1 MLAPRYRS
9 LGSKTWAPIYPPAA
23 RPSRYVTEKE
33 PDTNTVYVSRQYH
46 EGEKRR
52 DAFSCDRFS
61 WTTPRLRPD
70 PALPL
75 QCKVRHGP
83 HLYGCTLE
91 VRGAGGGGGGGGGG
105 GEGMFTSPCWGAY
118 MA

>member
-1 MLAPRYRS
+1 M
-9 LGSKTWAPIYPPAA
+9 
-23 RPSRYVTEKE
+23 TEKD
-33 PDTNTVYVSRQYH
+33 PDSNTVYVSRQYY

-61 WTTPRLRPD
+61 WTTPHLRPD
-70 PALPL
+70 PATPL

-91 VRGAGGGGGGGGGG
+91 VRRRG
-105 GEGMFTSPCWGAY
+105 WGAVLHGGP
-118 MA
+118 AVA